1 MSLENAIEVVDLKK
15 TFNGKDF
22 ILNGIN
28 LKIPKGKI
36 TVIIGFSGTGK
47 SVLLKHILGLIVP
60 TSGVINIM
68 GRSLQ
73 DMSTEEQLKV
83 RMKFGVLFQNA
94 RLFDDMTVL
103 ENVRFPLDEHRRSLS
118 LSEREDIA
126 REKLVLSGLAEKD
139 FDKTPSELSGGMRKR
154 CGLARALAL
163 DPDIMVYDEPTTG
176 LDPIRT
182 LVFGPMYRLYMDSG
196 PTSSPKRK
204 KFLLPSL

>member
-94 RLFDDMTVL
+94 ALFDDMTVL

-118 LSEREDIA
+118 LSEH
-126 REKLVLSGLAEKD
+126 LVCLLLQNFLCYA
-139 FDKTPSELSGGMRKR
+139 
-154 CGLARALAL
+154 
-163 DPDIMVYDEPTTG
+163 
-176 LDPIRT
+176 
-182 LVFGPMYRLYMDSG
+182 
-196 PTSSPKRK
+196 TS
-204 KFLLPSL
+204 